1 MSKKI
6 IIGVIVIILAA
17 SMLAGLL
24 NFMNLGASS
33 TEQTEQVE
41 NQDEQIKAVLQGYFS
56 NIKKGDLQKAYE
68 YCTDSMSDIF
78 DLERKYHE
86 FEEET
91 KDLSDERA
99 VQAANEYFKHCIQNT
114 IREYK
119 IETVE
124 SSQDRASALVRVD
137 MVDSDQV
144 AEFKVEEVQE
154 KVDKYIESH
163 QEELLKISNEQGEE
177 ALNKEFDALQNMYAY
192 ELMDDKMN
200 NAPTL
205 SDAVKVNLMKT
216 EEGWKITS
224 ILQASEY
231 I

>member
-6 IIGVIVIILAA
+6 IVGVIVIILAA

-24 NFMNLGASS
+24 NFMNMGSNN
-33 TEQTEQVE
+33 TEQTQETAE
-41 NQDEQIKAVLQGYFS
+41 EDKEIKAALQGYFS
-56 NIKKGDLQKAYE
+56 NIKKGDLNQAYN
-68 YCTDSMSDIF
+68 YTANSMSDIF
-78 DLERKYHE
+78 DLQRKKEE

-91 KDLSDERA
+91 KDLTDERA
-99 VQAANEYFKHCIQNT
+99 LKAANEYFQHCIQNT

-119 IETVE
+119 IESIDAGDDKAT
-124 SSQDRASALVRVD
+124 ALVRVD

-144 AEFKVEEVQE
+144 EEFKVEEVQK
-154 KVDKYIESH
+154 KVDKYIEDH

-177 ALNKEFDALQNMYAY
+177 ALNKEFDVLQNMYAY
-192 ELMDDKMN
+192 QLMDDKMN

-205 SDAVKVNLMKT
+205 SDAVKVNLIKT

-224 ILQASEY
+224 ISQAS
-231 I
+231 